1 MQQPRWQYENT
12 EPQKE
17 KQLPQLLVNISTD
30 VLKTK
35 TGGGKII
42 FSKSQKLPQITSFNV
57 RHFFES

>member
-1 MQQPRWQYENT
+1 MQEPRWQFENT

-35 TGGGKII
+35 TGGGEII
-42 FSKSQKLPQITSFNV
+42 FSKLQPQITSFNV
-57 RHFFES
+57 HHLFES